1 MRTVARE
8 TIFKIIFSSQFCG
21 GIDETFKRSMYR
33 IHKLDGDDIEY
44 CDNVLQIIEQ
54 HSAHFSELLDAHS
67 YSFPEKRIFPAD
79 RSIMLIALA
88 EILYINDIPYKV
100 SLNEAAN
107 IASKYS
113 SEKSASF
120 ISGVLASISG
130 GENVQVD

>member
-8 TIFKIIFSSQFCG
+8 TIFKIIFSLQFCEG
-21 GIDETFKRSMYR
+21 VDESFKRSMYKM
-33 IHKLDGDDIEY
+33 HKLDEDDIKY
-44 CDNVLQIIEQ
+44 CDKVLQIIEQ
-54 HSAHFSELLDAHS
+54 HSAYFSELLDAHS

-88 EILYINDIPYKV
+88 EILYMDDIPYKV

-120 ISGVLASISG
+120 ITGVLASISG
-130 GENVQVD
+130 GENVQVN